1 MRALLDKHRRAELAA
16 AEERCS
22 EKAGALDVAG
32 KTWKQVLGARVAYH
46 GQLVREGAD
55 IAARNG
61 TEGEARKTET
71 SRARKV
77 YEERLRYAQEQLDAF
92 IAEDARREAQWTAH
106 FADLAEKNEARV
118 RAAEAA
124 VAKVKQAVEAAG
136 DAADRVITEAEA
148 AEWAKAMGGDGGI
161 NAATGDGD
169 TGMNVTATTPRAA
182 RTAATTPATALVPD
196 TPPPPLAAPTTDEDR
211 GRLLKA
217 KLIVHHWLQQDEDW
231 PVSYENLGLQ
241 PQEVAVLVG
250 VAVWTRH
257 DPSDD
262 MHQAAKPLKRG
273 LFGTISCAL
282 KALRVSTAAVVAS
295 AQAAA
300 AAAMESVE
308 AAAKRRRAAD
318 GVDESML

>member
-1 MRALLDKHRRAELAA
+1 MATYMATLKKPPNSAAVCSATVHPTPQTAGAAAAAETGGGGGGEGVASPTGAGAAVTGPSDASGKSNPDLLSPAQLGSVRSLLDHPVAGPEMRVLLDKHRRAELAA

-55 IAARNG
+55 IAARKG

-161 NAATGDGD
+161 SAAAGDSHSLALFFLCACDGCRPLHSPPPWRRQPP
-169 TGMNVTATTPRAA
+169 T
-182 RTAATTPATALVPD
+182 RTAA
-196 TPPPPLAAPTTDEDR
+196 
-211 GRLLKA
+211 G
-217 KLIVHHWLQQDEDW
+217 
-231 PVSYENLGLQ
+231 
-241 PQEVAVLVG
+241 
-250 VAVWTRH
+250 
-257 DPSDD
+257 
-262 MHQAAKPLKRG
+262 
-273 LFGTISCAL
+273 C
-282 KALRVSTAAVVAS
+282 
-295 AQAAA
+295 
-300 AAAMESVE
+300 
-308 AAAKRRRAAD
+308 
-318 GVDESML
+318 